1 MVIVAELRILN
12 KINDLMNSSNKQIC
26 NELSL

>member
-12 KINDLMNSSNKQIC
+12 KINDLMNSSNKQISD
-26 NELSL
+26 ELSL